1 MYLSEDFSGQHTV
14 LDTRDANDPDYVP
27 ESRKNPNMN
36 VSTHLNIRLGM
47 LASELEIGGG
57 MESKASNFT
66 MLLGVSYQEGYNYIN
81 DKIVIS
87 RSKLESAFKRD
98 GEKNLRTSL
107 QKSCRFVCFIFPLW
121 YSTVDKD

>member
-27 ESRKNPNMN
+27 ESSKTPNMN

-57 MESKASNFT
+57 MESKARNFT
-66 MLLGVSYQEGYNYIN
+66 MLLGVLYQKGYNYIN
-81 DKIVIS
+81 HKIVIS
-87 RSKLESAFKRD
+87 RSKLES
-98 GEKNLRTSL
+98 GE
-107 QKSCRFVCFIFPLW
+107 CF
-121 YSTVDKD
+121 